1 MSFPGDL
8 VLSWTFYTKMEGDT
22 KLRLH
27 HTSLLKAMVFGQNLD
42 SGKSG
47 YHRKGDPKRS
57 RTA

>member
-1 MSFPGDL
+1 MSFSGDL
-8 VLSWTFYTKMEGDT
+8 AFSWTFYTKMEGDT

-27 HTSLLKAMVFGQNLD
+27 YTSLLKAMVFGQNLD